1 MTAPLSASPQDG
13 AGRRMARWPIAVPVR
28 VTVVRSGT
36 ASAIPGRSLDLSE
49 GGIATVLAAEL
60 APGDPV
66 GVEFPLPEM
75 GLGVHARAIVRHH
88 AALRSGLE
96 FQSLSVEQ
104 RAMIRRWTHRAM
116 MLQPTAAMRSVPEP
130 VRESSAKKQNVVS
143 ITARLPS
150 LPNWKSRQFLAG
162 AAAVMIFTALLLWWH
177 WQNGW
182 QQLEAEVVSAKSVA
196 AKAERISLTPGV
208 VGPLLIDKVD
218 PESPPGARKNSGAV
232 VLRVVIGQ
240 DGTVIDQQAISGPEA
255 LARAAMDA
263 VKYWRFEPYR
273 VDGRPVEVETTL
285 TIEFPEN

>member
-1 MTAPLSASPQDG
+1 MSAPLTASAYDG
-13 AGRRMARWPIAVPVR
+13 AGRRMPRCPIAVPVR
-28 VTVVRSGT
+28 VTVVRSGV

-75 GLGVHARAIVRHH
+75 GLGVHARAVVRHH
-88 AALRSGLE
+88 APLRSGLE

-104 RAMIRRWTHRAM
+104 RAMIRRWTHRVMA
-116 MLQPTAAMRSVPEP
+116 LQPVSVEADPGP
-130 VRESSAKKQNVVS
+130 ARQAGGQKKKVVS

-150 LPNWKSRQFLAG
+150 LPDWKSRRFLAG
-162 AAAVMIFTALLLWWH
+162 AATVVIVAALLSWWH
-177 WQNGW
+177 WQRAW
-182 QQLEAEVVSAKSVA
+182 QQLEAEVVSAKSSAV
-196 AKAERISLTPGV
+196 KAQRISLTPGV
-208 VGPLLIDKVD
+208 MEPLLIDKID
-218 PESPPGARKNSGAV
+218 PEYPPGARKTSGAV

-240 DGTVIDQQAISGPEA
+240 DGTVIDQHAASGPDV

-285 TIEFPEN
+285 AIEFQEK